1 MFLQHQPSGKLV
13 EVLNIQELINPCL
26 QKIEGRFHAGEELQD
41 PEPFTK
47 SHLIFP
53 SGEPLPIC
61 WLAPDYREHLSMPV
75 ARAVANQA

>member
-13 EVLNIQELINPCL
+13 EVLNIHELINPCL
-26 QKIEGRFHAGEELQD
+26 QKVEGRFHAGEEIQD

-53 SGEPLPIC
+53 SGESLPIC
-61 WLAPDYREHLSMPV
+61 WLVPDYRQHLSTSI
-75 ARAVANQA
+75 AREARR